1 MFVVLGEEVSNNNN
15 DSVSINYIISN
26 IYSSLQLTL
35 KINIFNKDIES
46 N

>member
-1 MFVVLGEEVSNNNN
+1 MFVVLGEEVFNM
-15 DSVSINYIISN
+15 ILIYKLHISN